1 MQYKLDLKSN
11 YKKYLTYFVF
21 LINSVLASI
30 AFTNF
35 LVVFFN
41 ESGFT
46 KPLVNTQKSIIFF
59 GLIICFFLVFLICSI
74 GGESQKAIEKFI
86 QKISKHPLFTT
97 VLIVAIFRLWYSSHF
112 AYYTIYYDSGSYTD
126 YSHNIF
132 LGQTDIFRTPG
143 YPYFLNFVHFISN
156 NFTCDIGFHETVSL
170 VQSILSLS
178 SVVILYFA
186 GRKLFS
192 NRYILCLV
200 SLFYGIAPCVFNWDF
215 CTLTESLSLFCT
227 VVLIYI
233 IFSYLK
239 NPQIYKAIVLGL
251 YCFVLIMVRPTFVY
265 LIAVIGVFF
274 VARFIFCAKERKK
287 AIAGILSIAMS
298 GVLLLGYCGLNYK
311 NYKYFSISS
320 VNNTINN
327 LFIVMYNGWYLNEDY
342 PELSQY
348 ISDSI
353 TMGGEDSNWIS
364 DIIEVAPGYF
374 SYKEIDSYVKDCIS
388 KHKSEF
394 YSYTFDKAKDVLK
407 LNVAD
412 QYTSIL
418 NEDFR
423 DTSQAI
429 LKWTFPFT
437 FASCFILVGIALIL
451 AIIAFI
457 VKRRICWHVIGLCAI
472 IFSHIAVS
480 IYGSMGEFPRLCTMV
495 VPAVIMLLFYLVD
508 YFYTAIV
515 KKKIFHLNNNNSTK
529 IEIKNKTKFQG
540 E

>member
-11 YKKYLTYFVF
+11 YKIMLSRFVF

-41 ESGFT
+41 ESSFT
-46 KPLVNTQKSIIFF
+46 KPLVNTQKAIIFF

-74 GGESQKAIEKFI
+74 GGEKRKPFEKII
-86 QKISKHPLFTT
+86 QKIGNHPLFTT

-126 YSHNIF
+126 YTYNIF

-143 YPYFLNFVHFISN
+143 YPYFLNIIHFISN
-156 NFTCDIGFHETVSL
+156 NFTCDLSFHETVSL
-170 VQSILSLS
+170 VQSILSLL

-239 NPQIYKAIVLGL
+239 NPQIYKAIILGL

-265 LIAVIGVFF
+265 LLAVIGVFF
-274 VARFIFCAKERKK
+274 IARFIFYAKERKK
-287 AIAGILSIAMS
+287 AIAGVLSVAMS

-353 TMGGEDSNWIS
+353 AIGGEDSNWIS

-374 SYKEIDSYVKDCIS
+374 SYQKIDSYVKDCIS

-394 YSYTFDKAKDVLK
+394 YSYTLDKAKDVLK

-437 FASCFILVGIALIL
+437 FASCFILVGIALVL
-451 AIIAFI
+451 SIIAFI
-457 VKRRICWHVIGLCAI
+457 IKKRICWQVIGLCAI

-480 IYGSMGEFPRLCTMV
+480 IYGSMGEFSRLCTMV
-495 VPAVIMLLFYLVD
+495 VPAVIMLAFYLID
-508 YFYTAIV
+508 YFYTAII
-515 KKKIFHLNNNNSTK
+515 KKKLFHLNNNNSTK